1 MYSLFLGIQFVVTSW
16 FKSIWHFVKKRSWS
30 SHWRWGHPVAA
41 KRFFFFKR
49 STGFWAEAPMKT
61 FFTFQKCPPGGLLFL
76 KARRGK
82 KTKSAFLAFFC
93 QKKEEKKGDK
103 NTQKGVFMQPKKPD
117 IGYMDHLF
125 PYMPTYWFAWKI
137 SNKKLEIWFKLIP
150 IQEKMF
156 FFNVGGHEMIF

>member
-1 MYSLFLGIQFVVTSW
+1 
-16 FKSIWHFVKKRSWS
+16 
-30 SHWRWGHPVAA
+30 
-41 KRFFFFKR
+41 
-49 STGFWAEAPMKT
+49 
-61 FFTFQKCPPGGLLFL
+61 
-76 KARRGK
+76 
-82 KTKSAFLAFFC
+82 
-93 QKKEEKKGDK
+93 
-103 NTQKGVFMQPKKPD
+103 MQPKKPD

>member
-1 MYSLFLGIQFVVTSW
+1 MSGSTDENIFYLPKMPGGWVVVFEGKEGEKVKICFFGLFL
-16 FKSIWHFVKKRSWS
+16 
-30 SHWRWGHPVAA
+30 P
-41 KRFFFFKR
+41 
-49 STGFWAEAPMKT
+49 
-61 FFTFQKCPPGGLLFL
+61 
-76 KARRGK
+76 
-82 KTKSAFLAFFC
+82 
-93 QKKEEKKGDK
+93 KKEEKKGDK

-156 FFNVGGHEMIF
+156 FLNVGGHEMIF